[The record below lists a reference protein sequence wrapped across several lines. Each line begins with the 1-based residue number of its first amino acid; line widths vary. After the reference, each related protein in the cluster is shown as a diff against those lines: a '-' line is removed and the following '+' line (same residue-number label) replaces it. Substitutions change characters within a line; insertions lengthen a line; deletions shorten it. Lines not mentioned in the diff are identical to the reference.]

1 MAPLQKH
8 FTTRKFLL
16 PPHISFSP
24 SKNPILPP
32 KISVNTSR
40 IFKNFGFYLPKF
52 SDIEKQVFQ
61 PFIFQKTKKKLV
73 NVF

>member
-16 PPHISFSP
+16 PPHVSFSP

-40 IFKNFGFYLPKF
+40 IFKNFGFYLLKF
-52 SDIEKQVFQ
+52 CDIETGVSTVYKFWE
-61 PFIFQKTKKKLV
+61 P
-73 NVF
+73 